1 VLIFRRSVRC
11 SETVTKMA
19 LLNANEDFVTR
30 SLGALGNVWERLAYV
45 AGLRNSGG
53 RYEHWGMSQT
63 YGRNTAQKAMAE
75 AHSELFQQ
83 TLSTPLRD
91 LQEPFSRAIRPAAKE
106 NYVPEDT
113 KGCCP
118 EHMEYVVEAL
128 TALSLQAAQ
137 NVPQAA

>member
-1 VLIFRRSVRC
+1 MS
-11 SETVTKMA
+11 
-19 LLNANEDFVTR
+19 LLNANEDFVIR
-30 SLGALGNVWERLAYV
+30 SLGALGSLWERLAYV
-45 AGLRNSGG
+45 AGLRNSNG

-63 YGRNTAQKAMAE
+63 HGRNTAQKAMAE
-75 AHSELFQQ
+75 AHSDLFQQ
-83 TLSTPLRD
+83 TLSTPLRE
-91 LQEPFSRAIRPAAKE
+91 LQEAFSRAIPPASKE

-128 TALSLQAAQ
+128 TALSAQAGQ